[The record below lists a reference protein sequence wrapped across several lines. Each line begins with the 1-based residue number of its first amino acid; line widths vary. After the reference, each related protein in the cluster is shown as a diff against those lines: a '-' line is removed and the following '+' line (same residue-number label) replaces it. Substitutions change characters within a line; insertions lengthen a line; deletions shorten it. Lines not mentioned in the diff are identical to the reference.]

1 VHGKIASLADHFC
14 RCDLS
19 LLFPTL
25 VTDGPEIRAGAA
37 QGRIRQARKR
47 IEMTSQSSLTGGTVA
62 QKPTAPIMVLLTP
75 KEAAWLMKV
84 SLSWLA
90 KARMRGDGPPYI
102 RIGRSIRYAEA
113 ALFRWMKGRQRM
125 STSEQ

>member
-62 QKPTAPIMVLLTP
+62 QKPTAPIMVLAP
-75 KEAAWLMKV
+75 KA
-84 SLSWLA
+84 
-90 KARMRGDGPPYI
+90 PN
-102 RIGRSIRYAEA
+102 A
-113 ALFRWMKGRQRM
+113 ALHKFAAG
-125 STSEQ
+125 